1 MLYRLSYVGK
11 RQVDREGVEPPN
23 GVAEL
28 IYSQRP
34 LATWIPVRSIKRQS
48 LNSEPTARIELATLR
63 LQGGRSAA
71 ELRRRVTYFAGENF
85 SPAAP
90 TLYHK
95 EQLGQ
100 DASAL
105 AREQIVPAIGT
116 VVKDRLIAQRL
127 KDSRVDQFF
136 LKMAGHGFIPE
147 MVVANSLRLWYTP
160 APNPDRIHISHAVRS
175 REMCLSLQ
183 PSGSYAK

>member
-11 RQVDREGVEPPN
+11 RLVDREGVEPPN

-34 LATWIPVRSIKRQS
+34 LATWIPVHLTKSQS

-71 ELRRRVTYFAGENF
+71 ELRRRMTYFAGENF

-100 DASAL
+100 DVSAL
-105 AREQIVPAIGT
+105 VREQIVPAIGT
-116 VVKDRLIAQRL
+116 VVKDRLLAQRSG
-127 KDSRVDQFF
+127 K
-136 LKMAGHGFIPE
+136 HGRLILSQNGLAWLHSE

-160 APNPDRIHISHAVRS
+160 APNPDRIHISHAARS

-183 PSGSYAK
+183 PSGSHAK

>member
-48 LNSEPTARIELATLR
+48 LKSEPTARIELATLR

-85 SPAAP
+85 SPAP

-116 VVKDRLIAQRL
+116 VVKDRLLAQRYR
-127 KDSRVDQFF
+127 KAWRIDSFS
-136 LKMAGHGFIPE
+136 K
-147 MVVANSLRLWYTP
+147 
-160 APNPDRIHISHAVRS
+160 
-175 REMCLSLQ
+175 
-183 PSGSYAK
+183 